1 MAVFADDTRPNE
13 SSQLGG
19 RAACRVVPG
28 ALQDHGAFPG
38 DGVFPYFANFYRCAI
53 GGAVRV
59 GVRHATR
66 VSHSGCV
73 VGITGQ
79 SLLILRVLRARE
91 LR

>member
-59 GVRHATR
+59 GVRHAIG
-66 VSHSGCV
+66 VSLSDV
-73 VGITGQ
+73 
-79 SLLILRVLRARE
+79 
-91 LR
+91 